1 MKKLVLILLFLSAP
15 VWGETIFDLVERN
28 RVEEVQTELEAHP
41 EWIEK
46 KQHQVTLL
54 HVACF
59 NGSRSMTELLL
70 NRTASAARRLCSA

>member
-1 MKKLVLILLFLSAP
+1 M
-15 VWGETIFDLVERN
+15 WGETIFELVERN

-54 HVACF
+54 HVASCI
-59 NGSRSMTELLL
+59 
-70 NRTASAARRLCSA
+70 AARLFPELHRLPRRTIEWPEIRLPPR